1 MSNKV
6 KRSDYKS
13 AFRHVWRKSWVGIL
27 ILVIVCAVLFAV
39 WPVPK
44 GFMAH
49 LKALWPAMVKMIFLT
64 GLLFLV
70 IYVCRKLTDYCSL
83 KKFEKGIT
91 WSQITILLAIG
102 MWILAFLIVFRIHK
116 ESRYFLVLG
125 IVGTLLGWIFQE
137 TIKGVVAFIHL
148 RLNHLLEINDWIAVP
163 SHNVDGEV
171 KHITLTTVTIYNWD
185 TTTSSIPTS
194 VLHSDHFI
202 NYQKMTEGKTYGRQM
217 LKTFIIDTGW
227 FFHITE
233 DDAKRM
239 SQNDQL
245 IRYLPK
251 EEIKEGALNAH
262 LYRLYLYHWLMSNS
276 NVSQQPRLVVRWLE
290 QKETGLPLQVY
301 AYIMEGS
308 MPAFEWQQSKIIEH
322 VVESLD
328 WFGLR
333 LYQTPSSFDV
343 SNSNVFMSKNEA
355 VYRKEVGK

>member
-13 AFRHVWRKSWVGIL
+13 AFRHVWRKSWIGIL
-27 ILVIVCAVLFAV
+27 ILVIICAVPFAV
-39 WPVPK
+39 WPVPQ

-91 WSQITILLAIG
+91 WSQITILLAMG
-102 MWILAFLIVFRIHK
+102 LWILAFLLVFHIHK
-116 ESRYFLVLG
+116 ESHSMLVLG
-125 IVGTLLGWIFQE
+125 IIGTLLGWIFQD

-148 RLNHLLEINDWIAVP
+148 RLNHLLEIDDWIAVP
-163 SHNVDGEV
+163 KLNVDGEV

-202 NYQKMTEGKTYGRQM
+202 NLQKMTTGKTYGRRM
-217 LKTFIIDTGW
+217 LKTFILDTSW
-227 FFHITE
+227 FFQITAE
-233 DDAKRM
+233 DVERLNK
-239 SQNDQL
+239 NEEL
-245 IRYLPK
+245 KRYLPEK
-251 EEIKEGALNAH
+251 EIKEGAYNYH
-262 LYRLYLYHWLMSNS
+262 LYRLYLYHWLMNHPH
-276 NVSQQPRLVVRWLE
+276 VSQQPALVVRWLE
-290 QKETGLPLQVY
+290 QNANGLPLQVY
-301 AYIMEGS
+301 AFIMEGGFS
-308 MPAFEWQQSKIIEH
+308 AFEWEQSLIVEH

-333 LYQTPSSFDV
+333 LYQSPSSYDTGSTDV
-343 SNSNVFMSKNEA
+343 HITESAA
-355 VYRKEVGK
+355 VYRKEIGK